1 MSDEPVIGAEPDP
14 QRNGA
19 DPALAGAT
27 DPGRGSGIV
36 LMALVAAAAGA
47 SFVPGAAAGLT
58 LGSALGLT
66 SDAAIAL
73 TAAAVL
79 VVGTGAI
86 SLGVWAAGKLTEV
99 KRRGRRFKVTV
110 GCGVAGLILGLL
122 VAAIA
127 GSFGAVAMV
136 MLTGL
141 GAVLGDSLFL
151 KRSKNFK

>member
-1 MSDEPVIGAEPDP
+1 MSDKPEIGDEPDP

-19 DPALAGAT
+19 DPALGGGIE
-27 DPGRGSGIV
+27 PGRGSGIV

-58 LGSALGLT
+58 LASALGLT

-73 TAAAVL
+73 TGASVL
-79 VVGTGAI
+79 VVGAAAI
-86 SLGVWAAGKLTEV
+86 SLGVWVAGKLTDV
-99 KRRGRRFKVTV
+99 TRRGRRFVVTV
-110 GCGVAGLILGLL
+110 GCGVAGLVLGLL

-127 GSFGAVAMV
+127 GSLGAIAMV
-136 MLTGL
+136 MLTGI

-151 KRSKNFK
+151 KRSKN